1 MKLRGDV
8 KVSSK
13 SLGVE
18 SGLNTNVGNL
28 TFPGDKW
35 PHDLKCIE
43 EMKSV
48 SSTSQCT
55 IYLCLYFQSSGIYFA
70 SSEADSPLP
79 PPSTAS
85 DEPKPISA
93 SPVVPSINIQSHATV
108 TPPGGKTTRLVLP
121 SPGGRSKHK
130 KETVANSSSSVSSKG
145 VLPSAASG
153 GSSLL
158 SSVCGLLVP
167 PGGGGDV
174 WEEEGIPV
182 LERLIRTHPV
192 WYLPGVGRAEATH
205 LLHRHEPGVSTLF
218 CRVKVRVKLWGW
230 GRRRES
236 QVDPYTLSVVPA
248 EVIHKSTSL
257 TRIFRVAIIFF
268 SKTRAYNNLNS

>member
-1 MKLRGDV
+1 
-8 KVSSK
+8 
-13 SLGVE
+13 
-18 SGLNTNVGNL
+18 
-28 TFPGDKW
+28 
-35 PHDLKCIE
+35 
-43 EMKSV
+43 MKSV

-55 IYLCLYFQSSGIYFA
+55 IYLSLYFQSSGIYFA

-79 PPSTAS
+79 LPSTTS

-93 SPVVPSINIQSHATV
+93 SPVVPPINIQSHTTI
-108 TPPGGKTTRLVLP
+108 TPSCGKPTRLVLP

-130 KETVANSSSSVSSKG
+130 KEMGAPSSSSASSKG
-145 VLPSAASG
+145 VLPLAASG
-153 GSSLL
+153 GTSLP

-167 PGGGGDV
+167 PGGGGGV

-218 CRVKVRVKLWGW
+218 CRVRVKVREG
-230 GRRRES
+230 
-236 QVDPYTLSVVPA
+236 TLA
-248 EVIHKSTSL
+248 
-257 TRIFRVAIIFF
+257 
-268 SKTRAYNNLNS
+268 